1 MGSKVVTIEPDYSEW
16 KYVWKEQR
24 IWGHSGEKPIQVI
37 FTWSKPKLERGK
49 RNQTVTH
56 CLMRVGIEPIGQ
68 GFAVENP
75 NDERNDINGIHWA
88 FKRAIQSML
97 HRIEF
102 TTKKRFSGT
111 FKKRIDKAFR
121 QALWEAMK

>member
-16 KYVWKEQR
+16 MLVWKHQR
-24 IWGHSGEKPIQVI
+24 MPDKPIQVI
-37 FTWSKPKLERGK
+37 FTWSKPKLGRGK

-56 CLMRVGIEPIGQ
+56 CLLRMGVEAIGQ

-75 NDERNDINGIHWA
+75 NDERNDIEGIHWA
-88 FKRAIQSML
+88 YKRAIQSML
-97 HRIEF
+97 HRLEF
-102 TTKKRFSGT
+102 LSTETFSPG
-111 FKKRIDKAFR
+111 FKKNIDKEFR

>member
-1 MGSKVVTIEPDYSEW
+1 MGSKVVTIEPDYSVWMGIW
-16 KYVWKEQR
+16 KNQR
-24 IWGHSGEKPIQVI
+24 MPDKPIQVI

-56 CLMRVGIEPIGQ
+56 CLMRIGLEPIGQ

-75 NDERNDINGIHWA
+75 NDERSDIEGIHWA
-88 FKRAIQSML
+88 FKRAVKSLL
-97 HRIEF
+97 HRLEF
-102 TTKKRFSGT
+102 LSGKTFSST
-111 FKKRIDKAFR
+111 FKKNIDKAFR